1 MKTAALLLVA
11 VLAVSAVFTVIYTC
25 NFFNASNP
33 AAGVDEC
40 YFGVTCGFNTT
51 RESETVIDKVKNF
64 TNLIIIDS
72 WDLTQNETVLNEIC
86 DYAANAGLKF
96 IVYFDLI
103 SGTSPPMPAFYP
115 WHKEWLTTAEDRWGN
130 KFLGIYLHDELGGKQ
145 IDEQRY
151 VQKASDYADAAN
163 KFVANITSMGSMM
176 WARNNSIPLFTADYA
191 LYWWDYLSGY
201 DTVFVELGSNVS
213 TPQQIALCRGAAD
226 MQGKDW
232 GAIIT
237 WKYSEHPYIGNGT
250 EIYNDMLYAY
260 TAGAKYVTV
269 FNWAPYPETNPY
281 GVLADEHF
289 DAMKSFNDYVQA
301 HPRSSDGKT
310 KASVALVLPANYG
323 WGARRANE
331 GVWGLWPA
339 NETTTVIWDD
349 VNNLSNRYGLSL
361 DIIFDDA
368 RLSAAGKYDRV
379 YLWNASIT

>member
-1 MKTAALLLVA
+1 
-11 VLAVSAVFTVIYTC
+11 
-25 NFFNASNP
+25 
-33 AAGVDEC
+33 
-40 YFGVTCGFNTT
+40 
-51 RESETVIDKVKNF
+51 
-64 TNLIIIDS
+64 
-72 WDLTQNETVLNEIC
+72 
-86 DYAANAGLKF
+86 
-96 IVYFDLI
+96 
-103 SGTSPPMPAFYP
+103 
-115 WHKEWLTTAEDRWGN
+115 
-130 KFLGIYLHDELGGKQ
+130 
-145 IDEQRY
+145 
-151 VQKASDYADAAN
+151 
-163 KFVANITSMGSMM
+163 MM